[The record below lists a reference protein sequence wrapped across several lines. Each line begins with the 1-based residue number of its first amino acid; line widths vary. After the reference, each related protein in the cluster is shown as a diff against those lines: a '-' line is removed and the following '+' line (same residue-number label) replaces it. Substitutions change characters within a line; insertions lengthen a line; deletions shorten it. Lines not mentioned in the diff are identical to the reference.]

1 MRRLLLPTGMV
12 ALLAGAWVFAA
23 QVRETPQKT
32 LPPAT
37 ASPQKAVAPEKGVP
51 GDGKASRRRE
61 DKHVY
66 LGVVTVPVE
75 DMSGRERRK
84 LKLPNNDGVFVI
96 DVVPDS
102 PAEEAGIK
110 QGDVITHVDGKLI
123 EDEDEL
129 VQDLKKAGAGH
140 KVKLCIIRKGAKQDI
155 KAELGEI
162 SARELGS
169 SEDSDEMNEEIM
181 GMCHEHA
188 QRIEH
193 LERKI
198 MRLEKRLSELEKTRS
213 SSAGR

>member
-1 MRRLLLPTGMV
+1 MRRLLVPTGMV
-12 ALLAGAWVFAA
+12 ALLAGAMVLAA
-23 QVRETPQKT
+23 QVREAPQKT

-37 ASPQKAVAPEKGVP
+37 TAPQKAGNAEKGTPV
-51 GDGKASRRRE
+51 DGKAARRHE
-61 DKHVY
+61 GKHVY

-75 DMSGRERRK
+75 DMSGRVRKK

-102 PAEEAGIK
+102 PAEEAGVK

-140 KVKLCIIRKGAKQDI
+140 KVNLCVIRDGKKQEI
-155 KAELGEI
+155 KAELAEI
-162 SARELGS
+162 SGRELGAG
-169 SEDSDEMNEEIM
+169 ESDEANEEIM
-181 GMCHEHA
+181 GMCHENA
-188 QRIEH
+188 MRIEQ

-198 MRLEKRLSELEKTRS
+198 MRLEKRLSEMEKTRS
-213 SSAGR
+213 TKAGR